1 MTKFIDIVFDG
12 PPGPNP
18 GRFVEVE
25 NESGESICAG
35 EWIDRGDGM
44 WALRIQEPP
53 QWLPI
58 TTVPSEGKFL
68 VYMPDEMREPIQAA
82 NWHPNMKVTGGVFAF
97 DLPEAT
103 HWMPMPPPPEPQ
115 P

>member
-1 MTKFIDIVFDG
+1 MTEKFIDIVFDG

-44 WALRIQEPP
+44 WVLRVQVAVAPDQTVVSRGALQVAINMLRRDGA
-53 QWLPI
+53 
-58 TTVPSEGKFL
+58 EGRL
-68 VYMPDEMREPIQAA
+68 VRGEIADELAGSVAKERP
-82 NWHPNMKVTGGVFAF
+82 
-97 DLPEAT
+97 
-103 HWMPMPPPPEPQ
+103 
-115 P
+115 